1 MPGRRKLEGL
11 VFSRG
16 LAESGWEKGRG
27 AISLTI
33 STNFTPAAGGLSV
46 TYVAAACDN
55 RVYQTEHLKVA
66 SLGGRAHL
74 EEGPFG
80 SRLAASLGFLLDF
93 EHTGS
98 CKCGVAYRTRLT
110 YSNRFVP

>member
-1 MPGRRKLEGL
+1 MGAAWTPGRRNLEGL

-16 LAESGWEKGRG
+16 LVRSEWEKGRG

-55 RVYQTEHLKVA
+55 RVYQTEHLKVTSLA
-66 SLGGRAHL
+66 S
-74 EEGPFG
+74 G
-80 SRLAASLGFLLDF
+80 SHRRDPLWQSI
-93 EHTGS
+93 S
-98 CKCGVAYRTRLT
+98 GVSRI
-110 YSNRFVP
+110 PP